1 MNTLAGIPKLQRPK
15 LNRIVLA
22 AILSLLAYGVVQL
35 WSLDGSVQ
43 YSDPMVRAE
52 KIMDDVLSAVKAHRR
67 ITGAEINPNIDPNGT
82 DLIGPQDSPLMTSL
96 GQLEAKRS
104 TTNPEMAGLIERLLE
119 EAGVRPGDSVAIGSS
134 GSFPALLIASLAA
147 CKAMD
152 AHPVTIL
159 SLGASSYGATRVD
172 FDLLDIYLV
181 LMHSGIGID
190 PPAAVSLGGDKDA
203 GLNFDPQFRDRL
215 IRKIKNQGMPLLLE
229 PELSRNV
236 AQRME
241 IYRRNAGG
249 RIAAF
254 INSGGGYA
262 NLGASELVLRL
273 SPGLN
278 KDMPLPPNEQ
288 RGVMYEMAARG
299 IPVIHLLYI
308 KGLTQKFGLPWDP
321 VPLPHAGAAAGH
333 AEQARLPVQFWLVCA
348 AYFGLLI
355 LVAFHGR
362 IRVLK

>member
-1 MNTLAGIPKLQRPK
+1 MNTFARIPKLRPAGF
-15 LNRIVLA
+15 NRILLA
-22 AILSLLAYGVVQL
+22 AILSLAAYGAVQI
-35 WSLDGSVQ
+35 WSLDGTVQ

-52 KIMDDVLSAVKAHRR
+52 KIMDDALSAVKTHRR
-67 ITGAEINPNIDPNGT
+67 TTGAETDLNIDPNGT
-82 DLIGPQDSPLMTSL
+82 HLIGPEDSPLMTSL

-104 TTNPEMAGLIERLLE
+104 TTNPEMAGLIVRLLQ
-119 EAGVRPGDSVAIGSS
+119 EAGVRPGDTVAIGSS

-152 AHPVTIL
+152 AHPVTML

-181 LMHSGIGID
+181 LMRSGIGID

-203 GLNFDPQFRDRL
+203 GLNFDPQFRGRL
-215 IRKIKNQGMPLLLE
+215 IRKIRNQGMPLLFE

-241 IYRRNAGG
+241 IYERNAGG

-262 NLGASELVLRL
+262 NLGSSELVLRL
-273 SPGLN
+273 NPGLN
-278 KDMPLPPNEQ
+278 KDMPLPPNRQ
-288 RGVMYEMAARG
+288 RGVMYEMAARK

-308 KGLTQKFGLPWDP
+308 KGLTQKYGLPWDP
-321 VPLPHAGAAAGH
+321 VPLPKAGAATGH
-333 AEQARLPVQFWLVCA
+333 TKPARPPIQFWPVCA
-348 AYFGLLI
+348 VYFALLTLLAI
-355 LVAFHGR
+355 FHR
-362 IRVLK
+362 